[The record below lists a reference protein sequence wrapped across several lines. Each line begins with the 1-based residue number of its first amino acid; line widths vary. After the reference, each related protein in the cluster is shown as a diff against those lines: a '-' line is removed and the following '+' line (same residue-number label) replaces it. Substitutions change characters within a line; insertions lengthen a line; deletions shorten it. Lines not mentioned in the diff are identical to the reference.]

1 MSSLFNTLFGTKQG
15 AEYASPMQT
24 NNNNGQ
30 DWNALMGQ
38 LQANPAEMIRK
49 AGYNVPD
56 ELSGNPQA
64 SVMHLLRTGQIG
76 GPMMQ
81 RIMPML
87 NRMGVK

>member
-1 MSSLFNTLFGTKQG
+1 MSSLFNALFGTKQG
-15 AEYASPMQT
+15 AEQASQPQTTASPQM
-24 NNNNGQ
+24 
-30 DWNALMGQ
+30 DWNTAMGQ

-56 ELSGNPQA
+56 EISGNPQA
-64 SVMHLLRTGQIG
+64 AVMHMIRTGQIG